1 MPRTT
6 EKTLPLFV
14 FSSKA
19 REARDAVE
27 RRLQPLDALPL
38 SECSLLITFYEESSQ
53 KITQNAEGL
62 VKRTKITWTTVGT
75 YE

>member
-1 MPRTT
+1 MQ
-6 EKTLPLFV
+6 L
-14 FSSKA
+14 S
-19 REARDAVE
+19 
-27 RRLQPLDALPL
+27 DALPL